1 MNITEKTLKNID
13 FNSTW
18 WKTNNFNDERNIA
31 DVSIEDISLLSQ
43 KEEMSNEEE
52 INNLYKQLFDEKSP
66 LLTDNDFSK
75 VPNKLNN
82 TVIPNKLN
90 TTFNYKSHLNDNLK
104 GNL

>member
-13 FNSTW
+13 FNST
-18 WKTNNFNDERNIA
+18 IA

-52 INNLYKQLFDEKSP
+52 INSLYKQLFDEKTP
-66 LLTDNDFSK
+66 LLTDKDFSK

-104 GNL
+104 ENL